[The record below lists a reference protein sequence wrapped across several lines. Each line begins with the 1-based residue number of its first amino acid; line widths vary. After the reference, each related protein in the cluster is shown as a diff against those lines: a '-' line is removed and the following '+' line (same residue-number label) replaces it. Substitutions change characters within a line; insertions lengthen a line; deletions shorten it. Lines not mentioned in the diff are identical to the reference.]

1 MKKLW
6 LSESMISDVFW
17 KALRTSY
24 YASRA
29 QDEATLIANSTGP
42 LVDEFPSIA
51 GSISTEGTKM
61 LWLVTRYFSP
71 KNVCEI
77 GTYIGRSALA
87 MAFGGLD
94 SINQI
99 YTCDGTFDCLDLEK
113 LKKNFSVKEKFNA
126 IDKISYFG
134 KTMSTDMLNTLKSK
148 DVKIDFL
155 FIDGRISMQ
164 DCEIL
169 AQILSED
176 CIILLDDFEGVEKG
190 VSNALLLRGLFK
202 GHILLQPEYNEKI
215 GYRGVTAVMVP
226 ANLLSLS
233 RQQGLP
239 VNM

>member
-1 MKKLW
+1 MKKFW

-190 VSNALLLRGLFK
+190 VSNALLLRGLLK

-226 ANLLSLS
+226 ANLLTLS

>member
-226 ANLLSLS
+226 ANLLTLS

>member
-1 MKKLW
+1 MKKFW

-99 YTCDGTFDCLDLEK
+99 YTCDGTFDCLDLERF
-113 LKKNFSVKEKFNA
+113 KKTFSVKEKFNA

-226 ANLLSLS
+226 ANLLTLS

>member
-1 MKKLW
+1 MKKILA
-6 LSESMISDVFW
+6 IGVDDFRRFW

-113 LKKNFSVKEKFNA
+113 LKKL
-126 IDKISYFG
+126 FG
-134 KTMSTDMLNTLKSK
+134 
-148 DVKIDFL
+148 
-155 FIDGRISMQ
+155 
-164 DCEIL
+164 
-169 AQILSED
+169 
-176 CIILLDDFEGVEKG
+176 
-190 VSNALLLRGLFK
+190 
-202 GHILLQPEYNEKI
+202 
-215 GYRGVTAVMVP
+215 
-226 ANLLSLS
+226 
-233 RQQGLP
+233 
-239 VNM
+239 

>member
-51 GSISTEGTKM
+51 GSISKEGTKM

-113 LKKNFSVKEKFNA
+113 LKKTFSVKEKFNA

-164 DCEIL
+164 DCDIL

-190 VSNALLLRGLFK
+190 VSNALLLRGLLK

-226 ANLLSLS
+226 ANLLTLS

>member
-1 MKKLW
+1 MKKFW

-51 GSISTEGTKM
+51 GSNSTEGTKM

-190 VSNALLLRGLFK
+190 VSNALLLRGLLK

-226 ANLLSLS
+226 ANLLTLS

>member
-1 MKKLW
+1 MKKFW

-226 ANLLSLS
+226 ANLLTLS

>member
-113 LKKNFSVKEKFNA
+113 LKKTFSVKEKFNA

-190 VSNALLLRGLFK
+190 VSNALLLRGLLK

-226 ANLLSLS
+226 ANLLTLS

>member
-17 KALRTSY
+17 KALRKSY

-190 VSNALLLRGLFK
+190 VSNALLLRGLLK

-226 ANLLSLS
+226 ANLLTLS
-233 RQQGLP
+233 RQQHLP

>member
-1 MKKLW
+1 MKKFW

-113 LKKNFSVKEKFNA
+113 LKKTFSVKEKFNA

-226 ANLLSLS
+226 ANLLTLS

>member
-6 LSESMISDVFW
+6 LSEPMISDVFW

-29 QDEATLIANSTGP
+29 QDEASLIANATGP
-42 LVDEFPSIA
+42 LVDEFPSVA
-51 GSISTEGTKM
+51 GSISKEGTKM

-94 SINQI
+94 NINQI

-113 LKKNFSVKEKFNA
+113 LKKNFSDKEKINA

-134 KTMSTDMLNTLKSK
+134 KTMSTDMLNTLKNK
-148 DVKIDFL
+148 NIKIDFL
-155 FIDGRISMQ
+155 FIDGRVSTQ

-190 VSNALLLRGLFK
+190 VSNALLLRGLLK

-215 GYRGVTAVMVP
+215 EYRGITAMMVP
-226 ANLLSLS
+226 ANLLTLS

>member
-190 VSNALLLRGLFK
+190 VSNALLLRGLLK

-226 ANLLSLS
+226 ANLLTLS